1 MFYLCEKYIE
11 NSARDLHF
19 FYLRLPEAKAGLGVQ
34 SLRPSVRPTVSKSC
48 HCNSSETTEP
58 FIMKLGMSIEHHM
71 VLCILA
77 GNFDPLIFVGVMS
90 LGT

>member
-34 SLRPSVRPTVSKSC
+34 SLRPSVRPSQNLVIATLL
-48 HCNSSETTEP
+48 
-58 FIMKLGMSIEHHM
+58 KL
-71 VLCILA
+71 
-77 GNFDPLIFVGVMS
+77 LIHLS
-90 LGT
+90 